1 MSSIHKHGEL
11 NCSHPAEV
19 DQGPEGRADRAS
31 CIENIVDEDD
41 VLVVDVRGY
50 FGPSNHG
57 LRRNFGQVVPIK
69 IDVEHPHLRRLSG
82 PVADVLRHPL
92 GHRDAPALNAQ
103 QHHVTPC
110 ICRHDL
116 IGQMFQR
123 ATHFTRRHELIAQ
136 LQCHGRRDYMLN
148 SVSPMSQAPDLT
160 AEFAGIRL
168 KNPVI
173 AASGT
178 FGYGE
183 EFKRFVDLNRIGAV
197 VVKGTSARAM
207 AGNQPPRL
215 FPTASGMINS
225 IGLENVGV
233 DAFVRDKMPALREV
247 GCSVFVNV
255 FGFAEEEYAEVID
268 KLNECEGITAYELNI
283 SCPNTKHGGMTFGTN
298 AQLTHSL
305 TKMLKARSR
314 RPLIVKMS
322 PNVTD
327 IAELARAAED
337 AGADALTVANTYLAM
352 AIDTDTFMPR
362 IHTVTGGLS
371 GPAIKPIT
379 LRLVYQC
386 VRAVKIPVI
395 GLGGIF
401 SAEDAVEY
409 LLAGAC
415 AVQIGTANFQDPR
428 APVRILDGLE
438 KFMAKRAM
446 ASLKDVIGKMK
457 S

>member
-1 MSSIHKHGEL
+1 
-11 NCSHPAEV
+11 
-19 DQGPEGRADRAS
+19 
-31 CIENIVDEDD
+31 
-41 VLVVDVRGY
+41 
-50 FGPSNHG
+50 
-57 LRRNFGQVVPIK
+57 
-69 IDVEHPHLRRLSG
+69 
-82 PVADVLRHPL
+82 
-92 GHRDAPALNAQ
+92 
-103 QHHVTPC
+103 
-110 ICRHDL
+110 
-116 IGQMFQR
+116 
-123 ATHFTRRHELIAQ
+123 
-136 LQCHGRRDYMLN
+136 
-148 SVSPMSQAPDLT
+148 MSQAPDLT

-168 KNPVI
+168 KSPVI

-183 EFKRFVDLNRIGAV
+183 EFKRFLDLKRIGAV
-197 VVKGTSARAM
+197 VVKGTSAKPI

-233 DAFVRDKMPALREV
+233 DAFIRDKMPALRDT

-268 KLNECEGITAYELNI
+268 KLNPCEGIAAYELNV
-283 SCPNTKHGGMTFGTN
+283 SCPNTRHGGMMFGTDP
-298 AQLTHSL
+298 QQIHSL
-305 TKMLKARSR
+305 TKMLKARSN

-327 IAELARAAED
+327 IGELARAAEA

-352 AIDTDTFMPR
+352 AIDTETFMPR
-362 IHTVTGGLS
+362 IRNVTGGLS

-386 VRAVKIPVI
+386 VRVVKIPVI

-428 APVRILDGLE
+428 APLRILDGLE
-438 KFMAKRAM
+438 KFMAKRGF
-446 ASLKDVIGKMK
+446 ASLKDLIGKMK
-457 S
+457 V